1 MEWTD
6 EELAVPLSDEAK
18 ETSRQGNIELA
29 AFVVVGVVLVFLMMG
44 HVI

>member
-6 EELAVPLSDEAK
+6 EELAAPLNDEAK
-18 ETSRQGNIELA
+18 EASQQGNLELA
-29 AFVVVGVVLVFLMMG
+29 VFVIAGVVIVLLMMA

>member
-6 EELAVPLSDEAK
+6 EELAVPLNDEAK
-18 ETSRQGNIELA
+18 ETSRQGNLELA
-29 AFVVVGVVLVFLMMG
+29 VFVITGVVLVFLMMA